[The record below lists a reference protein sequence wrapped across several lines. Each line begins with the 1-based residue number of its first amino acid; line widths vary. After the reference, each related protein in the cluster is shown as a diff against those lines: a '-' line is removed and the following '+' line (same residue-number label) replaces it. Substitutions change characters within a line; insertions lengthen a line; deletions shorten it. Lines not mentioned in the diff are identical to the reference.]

1 MYHKMESVLLC
12 LSLGR
17 GFLLNFLGPTL
28 AAHAT
33 GPPSAGGLSVHTL
46 WCWISHQR
54 VEGTLL
60 ALVSRG
66 WVSMGLARR
75 PGSTGDREP
84 QPSPQLDSHTQA
96 ATGLSAMGSSSGS
109 PPGSGEVWLPDGE
122 ASGRRE
128 AACAQRDPLLDM
140 GIWQSWYFKLS

>member
-1 MYHKMESVLLC
+1 MLTRWTQCAHLVVLDL
-12 LSLGR
+12 
-17 GFLLNFLGPTL
+17 
-28 AAHAT
+28 
-33 GPPSAGGLSVHTL
+33 
-46 WCWISHQR
+46 SHQR

-66 WVSMGLARR
+66 WMSMGLARR
-75 PGSTGDREP
+75 PGSTGDLEP

-109 PPGSGEVWLPDGE
+109 PPGSAEVWLPDRE

-140 GIWQSWYFKLS
+140 GMWRSPNFKLS